1 MLVAMESGSS
11 LDKVRNIGFIAHI
24 DAGKTTV
31 TERVLFFSGRTHK
44 IGEVD
49 EGTAVMDFM
58 AQERER
64 GITISA
70 AATRCHWKGYDIN
83 IIDTP
88 GHVDFTAEVERSLRV
103 LDGGVVLFD
112 AVAGVQPQSET
123 VWRQADRYKVPRIC
137 FVNKMDRPGADFQR
151 TIDSIIHRLNARP
164 VAIQIPVGVES
175 TFRGV
180 VDLVEGT
187 ALIYPDEGPQIPQEC
202 PVPEELLE
210 EYHNYRELLVE
221 KVAETDEFLMGK
233 YLEGEE
239 ITNEELKLALRAAT
253 ISYKLVPVVCGSA
266 LQSRGIQPMLDAVGD
281 YLPSPIDVPPTIA
294 RDYHTGEEVVREAR
308 EDDPFL
314 ALAFKV
320 VTDSFVGRLVYL
332 RVYSGKIK
340 RGAMVFNSSR
350 GVRERMGRILRMHA
364 QHREDLEELGVG
376 DIGAAI
382 GPKSTRTGETLCD
395 ERHPVYLESI
405 NFPEPVV
412 SVSIEPQTKGD
423 QDKLTDSLLKLADED
438 PTFKVRYDSETG
450 QTIISGM
457 GELHLEVLVDR
468 MSREFGVVGRVG
480 KPRVS
485 YREAITS
492 SSRVQARFVRQT
504 GGRGQYGDVWLE
516 VEPRERGSG
525 FVFENKIVGG
535 AIPREYIPA
544 VERGVREA
552 LENGPLGSFPL
563 IDLKATLVDGS
574 FHPVDSSEI
583 AFKIAGS
590 MALKE
595 GVRRAHPVL
604 LEPIMEVEVVTPEEY
619 LGDVL
624 GDLNSLR
631 AIIRSIEG
639 QEGIQVV
646 KALIPLAET
655 FGYTPHLRS
664 LTQGR
669 AVASM
674 EFKSYEEVPQGL
686 LAEAVKA

>member
-1 MLVAMESGSS
+1 
-11 LDKVRNIGFIAHI
+11 
-24 DAGKTTV
+24 
-31 TERVLFFSGRTHK
+31 
-44 IGEVD
+44 
-49 EGTAVMDFM
+49 
-58 AQERER
+58 
-64 GITISA
+64 
-70 AATRCHWKGYDIN
+70 
-83 IIDTP
+83 
-88 GHVDFTAEVERSLRV
+88 
-103 LDGGVVLFD
+103 
-112 AVAGVQPQSET
+112 
-123 VWRQADRYKVPRIC
+123 
-137 FVNKMDRPGADFQR
+137 
-151 TIDSIIHRLNARP
+151 
-164 VAIQIPVGVES
+164 
-175 TFRGV
+175 
-180 VDLVEGT
+180 
-187 ALIYPDEGPQIPQEC
+187 
-202 PVPEELLE
+202 
-210 EYHNYRELLVE
+210 
-221 KVAETDEFLMGK
+221 
-233 YLEGEE
+233 
-239 ITNEELKLALRAAT
+239 
-253 ISYKLVPVVCGSA
+253 
-266 LQSRGIQPMLDAVGD
+266 
-281 YLPSPIDVPPTIA
+281 
-294 RDYHTGEEVVREAR
+294 
-308 EDDPFL
+308 
-314 ALAFKV
+314 
-320 VTDSFVGRLVYL
+320 
-332 RVYSGKIK
+332 
-340 RGAMVFNSSR
+340 
-350 GVRERMGRILRMHA
+350 
-364 QHREDLEELGVG
+364 
-376 DIGAAI
+376 
-382 GPKSTRTGETLCD
+382 
-395 ERHPVYLESI
+395 
-405 NFPEPVV
+405 
-412 SVSIEPQTKGD
+412 
-423 QDKLTDSLLKLADED
+423 
-438 PTFKVRYDSETG
+438 
-450 QTIISGM
+450 
-457 GELHLEVLVDR
+457 